1 MTEVK
6 LQSKGPKYDIQI
18 TEETQ
23 PSISKGNHKIG
34 KDIYSF
40 SLLPGDEPLSINDG
54 ELLTNVSG
62 TCTGI
67 CGDCKKYCYAVRDA
81 KLHHNATIPAWTKNT
96 LLMRWNLSKLMDKI
110 DNFIKTHSVGTWRW
124 QVAGEIESY
133 EYLEAMNDIAKKNPT
148 VKFGVYTKRFDF
160 VERFLAENKK
170 FAKNLCV
177 NISEWNHNTD
187 GYNLDGLNRFVWDDG
202 NDPEIA
208 KLPHC
213 PAVSKPK
220 PGHSKGERTSVT
232 CDHCGRCYNTTG
244 RKTAVYNH

>member
-81 KLHHNATIPAWTKNT
+81 KLHHNATIPAWAKNT

-148 VKFGVYTKRFDF
+148 VKFGV
-160 VERFLAENKK
+160 
-170 FAKNLCV
+170 
-177 NISEWNHNTD
+177 
-187 GYNLDGLNRFVWDDG
+187 
-202 NDPEIA
+202 
-208 KLPHC
+208 
-213 PAVSKPK
+213 
-220 PGHSKGERTSVT
+220 
-232 CDHCGRCYNTTG
+232 
-244 RKTAVYNH
+244 